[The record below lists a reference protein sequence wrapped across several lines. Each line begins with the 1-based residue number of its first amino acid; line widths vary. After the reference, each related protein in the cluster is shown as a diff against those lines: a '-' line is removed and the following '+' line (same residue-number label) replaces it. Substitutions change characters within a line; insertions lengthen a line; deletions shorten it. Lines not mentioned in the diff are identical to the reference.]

1 MTIIVGDGPRARPM
15 VVKDNHDR
23 AEAAPCNLRRPIG
36 RYLLRE
42 DELREGFRLREEIG
56 DLMIAQIPHRN
67 RSDFIR

>member
-1 MTIIVGDGPRARPM
+1 MTVPRGGG
-15 VVKDNHDR
+15 VQSS
-23 AEAAPCNLRRPIG
+23 RRPIG

-67 RSDFIR
+67 RGDFIR